1 LHFPRGGKPSS
12 GNAVPT
18 KDLEMKRCD
27 LPDIPAEQME
37 VQFMNETL
45 YFLTNPRRALK
56 KIQERLGGTSLD
68 PEKNK
73 TQIRSLEI
81 KIGLE
86 EAKVS
91 KWLDL
96 PGEGKMSKEILCNK
110 GELRDCPLKKLHNF

>member
-1 LHFPRGGKPSS
+1 MIKGFRPPRQSETQPFPG
-12 GNAVPT
+12 
-18 KDLEMKRCD
+18 
-27 LPDIPAEQME
+27 I
-37 VQFMNETL
+37 
-45 YFLTNPRRALK
+45 TNRYYICISRWIRRALK

-81 KIGLE
+81 KLGLE

-96 PGEGKMSKEILCNK
+96 LGEGKMSKEILCNK